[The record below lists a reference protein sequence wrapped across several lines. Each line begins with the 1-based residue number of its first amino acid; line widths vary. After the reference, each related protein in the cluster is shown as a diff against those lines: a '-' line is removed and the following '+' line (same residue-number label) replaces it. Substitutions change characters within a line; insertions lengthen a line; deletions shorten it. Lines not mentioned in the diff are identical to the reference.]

1 MEPNSAD
8 ATAVVILLCLS
19 VILLLF
25 HIMLQGF
32 LATREL
38 GSTWNAGP
46 RDEGREAKGVAA
58 GRANRA
64 SKNYQETYPAFVGL
78 LLGLA
83 FIGDASGW
91 GLLGAWIWFIARIIY
106 IPLYLKGVPYIRSLV
121 WLVSVLG
128 LLLMMLGLIV

>member
-78 LLGLA
+78 LLALA

-128 LLLMMLGLIV
+128 LLLMMLGLIL

>member
-8 ATAVVILLCLS
+8 ATTVVILLCLS

-25 HIMLQGF
+25 HILLQGF

-46 RDEGREAKGVAA
+46 RDEGREPQGVAV
-58 GRANRA
+58 GRSNRA

-83 FIGDASGW
+83 FVGDPSGW
-91 GLLGAWIWFIARIIY
+91 GLAGAWVWFIARIVY

-128 LLLMMLGLIV
+128 LLLMMLGLIL

>member
-128 LLLMMLGLIV
+128 LLLMMLGLIL